1 MTVGNDISELNLW
14 RSEFTVRQ
22 LTSVGDIVLLKYNV
36 YNKSQKSETCKC
48 CCEIILKQ
56 NNQQE
61 EIFNEKVLGNLKRS
75 RVHNS
80 LNS

>member
-1 MTVGNDISELNLW
+1 MTVGNDISELNLR

-22 LTSVGDIVLLKYNV
+22 LTSVGDIVLSKYV
-36 YNKSQKSETCKC
+36 YNKSKKSETCEC

-61 EIFNEKVLGNLKRS
+61 EIFNEKVLGNLKR
-75 RVHNS
+75 RGVHNS

>member
-1 MTVGNDISELNLW
+1 MTVGNDISELNLR
-14 RSEFTVRQ
+14 RSEFTGRP
-22 LTSVGDIVLLKYNV
+22 LTSVGDIVLSKYNV
-36 YNKSQKSETCKC
+36 CNKSQKSETCK

-75 RVHNS
+75 GVHNS